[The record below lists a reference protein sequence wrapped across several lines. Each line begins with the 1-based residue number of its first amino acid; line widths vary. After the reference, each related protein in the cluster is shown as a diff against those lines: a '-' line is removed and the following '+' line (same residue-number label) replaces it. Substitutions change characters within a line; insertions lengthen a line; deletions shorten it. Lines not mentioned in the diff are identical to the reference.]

1 MSFVLIR
8 TVLLFVVT
16 HKSVIGF
23 AIMDASAKESFD
35 EVMMSF
41 MWSVWLLWWH
51 IKIPFVDKKGEVNT
65 VIA

>member
-23 AIMDASAKESFD
+23 AIMYASAKESFD

-41 MWSVWLLWWH
+41 MWSV
-51 IKIPFVDKKGEVNT
+51 
-65 VIA
+65 